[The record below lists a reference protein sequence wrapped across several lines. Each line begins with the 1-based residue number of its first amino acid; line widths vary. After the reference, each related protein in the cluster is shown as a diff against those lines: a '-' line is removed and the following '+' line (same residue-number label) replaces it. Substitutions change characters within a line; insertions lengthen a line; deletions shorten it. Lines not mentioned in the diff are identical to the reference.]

1 MRRLTTTILIGAL
14 LTANVAFGAG
24 QGDIVQRTGDY
35 WYAYASKLPIGAT
48 VQVRTADGK
57 RETGV
62 LTLVD
67 QESITIETRSRV
79 PEPAR
84 RIRFAQLDQLQLKT
98 KGSSIG
104 NAAAK
109 AAVGAAIGAGTFFG
123 ILLVMAASM
132 D

>member
-1 MRRLTTTILIGAL
+1 MKRLITAILI
-14 LTANVAFGAG
+14 TAFFTAHVTFAAE

-35 WYAYASKLPIGAT
+35 WFAYASKLPIGAT
-48 VQVRTADGK
+48 VQVRTTDGK

-67 QESITIETRSRV
+67 RESITIETRARL
-79 PEPAR
+79 PEPPR
-84 RIRFAQLDQLQLKT
+84 RISFMQLDQLQLKT

-123 ILLVMAASM
+123 ILLVMAASF

>member
-1 MRRLTTTILIGAL
+1 MKRLTTAVLITVLLAAHVAL
-14 LTANVAFGAG
+14 AAE

-48 VQVRTADGK
+48 VQVRTSDGK

-67 QESITIETRSRV
+67 QESVTIETRTRV
-79 PEPAR
+79 PEPPR

-98 KGSSIG
+98 KGSSV
-104 NAAAK
+104 AK
-109 AAVGAAIGAGTFFG
+109 AVAVGAAVGAGTFFG
-123 ILLVMAASM
+123 ILLLIAASF

>member
-1 MRRLTTTILIGAL
+1 MTRVTAGLLIAAL
-14 LTANVAFGAG
+14 LTPVALAAA
-24 QGDIVQRTGDY
+24 QGDVVQRTGDY

-48 VQVRTADGK
+48 VQVRTADGR

-67 QESITIETRSRV
+67 QESITIETRTRV
-79 PEPAR
+79 PEPPR

-98 KGSSIG
+98 KGSSVG
-104 NAAAK
+104 K
-109 AAVGAAIGAGTFFG
+109 AVAVGAAVGAGTFFG
-123 ILLVMAASM
+123 ILMVIAASL

>member
-1 MRRLTTTILIGAL
+1 MRRLTTTILLGAL
-14 LTANVAFGAG
+14 LTANAAFAAG
-24 QGDIVQRTGDY
+24 QGDIVQRTGEY

-67 QESITIETRSRV
+67 QESITIEPRTRV

-98 KGSSIG
+98 KGSGIG
-104 NAAAK
+104 K
-109 AAVGAAIGAGTFFG
+109 AVAVGAAVGAGTFFG
-123 ILLVMAASM
+123 ILMVLAASF

>member
-1 MRRLTTTILIGAL
+1 MRRGTTTILVTAL
-14 LTANVAFGAG
+14 LTANVALGAD
-24 QGDIVQRTGDY
+24 QGDIVQRTGEY
-35 WYAYASKLPIGAT
+35 WYAYASRLPVGAT
-48 VQVRTADGK
+48 VQVRTSDGK

-67 QESITIETRSRV
+67 QESITIETRTRV

-98 KGSSIG
+98 KGSSV
-104 NAAAK
+104 AK
-109 AAVGAAIGAGTFFG
+109 AVAVGAAVGAGTFFG
-123 ILLVMAASM
+123 ILMVIAASF

>member
-1 MRRLTTTILIGAL
+1 MTRVTAALLIAAL
-14 LTANVAFGAG
+14 LTPAALAAD
-24 QGDIVQRTGDY
+24 QSDIVQRTGDY

-67 QESITIETRSRV
+67 EESITIETRTRL
-79 PEPAR
+79 PEPPR

-98 KGSSIG
+98 KGSSV
-104 NAAAK
+104 AK
-109 AAVGAAIGAGTFFG
+109 AVAVGAAVGAGTFFG
-123 ILLVMAASM
+123 ILMVIAASF